1 MAEGAASILPDMK
14 RLEDLDIHNTYAD
27 LGPRFY
33 TRVEP
38 TPLANPFLVAFNRR
52 AAELID
58 LDPAEAAR
66 AEFVDYFAGARPLPG
81 AEPLAMLYS
90 GHQFGHYVPRLGD
103 GRAILL
109 GQVRNGRGESWDLHL
124 KGAGVTAYSRDGDG
138 RAVLRSTV
146 REYLCSEAMYGLGIP
161 TTRALC
167 MVGSHEEVYR
177 ERVEKGAM
185 LLRLAPSHVRFG
197 SFEVLYYGN
206 RFDDLRVLADHVM
219 ADHFPA
225 LGEAAH
231 PYLAFL
237 DEVVAR
243 TARLMAQW
251 QQVGFAHGVMNTDNM
266 SVLGLTM
273 DYGPFGFLDDYDPDF
288 ICNHSDRGGRYAFN
302 RQPQVA
308 LWNLSCFAQAILP
321 LLDPQD
327 GEAAA
332 AMARQ
337 SLAAYEPALATAY
350 AAGMRSKL
358 GLLEPRQGDNELMHG
373 LLNLMAADR
382 VDYTRCFR
390 DLAPAAGG
398 EGGGVASV
406 RDLFQDRAAFDAW
419 AADYDARTATE
430 GVDPAVRRAAMN
442 GVNPRFVLR
451 NHLAQEAIERAE
463 AGDHGFVEDLVEV
476 LHNPFQEHPARS
488 AWAQPPPQGGPE
500 IVVSCSS

>member
-1 MAEGAASILPDMK
+1 MLGAMKTLEELAFDNAYARLAES
-14 RLEDLDIHNTYAD
+14 
-27 LGPRFY
+27 FY
-33 TRVEP
+33 SRVEP
-38 TPLANPFLVAFNRR
+38 TPLANPYLVAFNPR

-58 LDPAEAAR
+58 LDPAEAVR
-66 AEFVDYFAGARPLPG
+66 PEFVDYFAGARPLPG
-81 AEPLAMLYS
+81 AEPLAMLYA

-124 KGAGVTAYSRDGDG
+124 KGAGLTAYSRDGDG

-146 REYLCSEAMYGLGIP
+146 REYLCSEAMHGLGIP

-167 MVGSHEEVYR
+167 MVGSDEEVYR

-206 RFDDLRVLADHVM
+206 RFDDLKVLADHVM

-225 LGEAAH
+225 LQEAAH

-237 DEVVAR
+237 DEVVLR
-243 TARLMAQW
+243 TARLVARW
-251 QQVGFAHGVMNTDNM
+251 QQVGFAHGVLNTDNM

-273 DYGPFGFLDDYDPDF
+273 DYGPFGFLDAYDPDF
-288 ICNHSDRGGRYAFN
+288 ICNHSDHRGRYAFS
-302 RQPQVA
+302 RQPRVA

-321 LLDPQD
+321 LLDPRD

-332 AMARQ
+332 AMARG
-337 SLAAYEPALATAY
+337 SLAAYEPELATAY
-350 AAGMRSKL
+350 AAGMRAKL
-358 GLLEPRQGDNELMHG
+358 GLFEAREGDNELVDR
-373 LLNLMAADR
+373 LLDLMAGSR

-390 DLAPAAGG
+390 DLAPG
-398 EGGGVASV
+398 EGEEGVAARV
-406 RDLFQDRAAFDAW
+406 RDRFHDRAAFDAW
-419 AADYDARTATE
+419 AADYGARTAAA
-430 GVDPAVRRAAMN
+430 GVAPAARRAAMN
-442 GVNPRFVLR
+442 RVNPEYILR
-451 NHLAQEAIERAE
+451 NHLAQQAIERAE
-463 AGDHGFVEDLVEV
+463 AGDHGFLEDLVEV
-476 LHNPFQEHPARS
+476 LHSPFDEHPARS
-488 AWAQPPPQGGPE
+488 AWAEPPPQGAPE